1 MKTIRKHVPFMEP
14 DTNMTL
20 TLSATPDINPDQA
33 GDASPLNV
41 KTYLLSERTT
51 FDNLGF
57 ESALDEAGVLLSDQL
72 LSSKEYIFQPK
83 ESHQYAI
90 KLGKETKF
98 IAIVA
103 AYRNVDQSRW
113 KLVVPVDSEDPEDHA
128 VNLTR
133 NSVVLAKKTE
143 EDEQEDNTID
153 EMEDTTTSKMEGMA
167 EDKLQETASGFIDS
181 KLDNSF

>member
-1 MKTIRKHVPFMEP
+1 MEA

-20 TLSATPDINPDQA
+20 TLAAAPDINPDQA
-33 GDASPLNV
+33 GEASPLNV

-72 LSSKEYIFQPK
+72 LSTKEYIFQPK
-83 ESHQYAI
+83 ETIQYAI

-103 AYRNVDQSRW
+103 SYRNMDQSKW
-113 KLVVPVDSEDPEDHA
+113 KLVVPVDSEDPEDHTI
-128 VNLTR
+128 NLTKE
-133 NSVVLAKKTE
+133 SVVLANLTE
-143 EDEQEDNTID
+143 EDEQEENTID
-153 EMEDTTTSKMEGMA
+153 VIEDKAASKVEDMA
-167 EDKLQETASGFIDS
+167 DEKLQETASGYIDG